1 VLPLKNKNMKITI
14 IQENKCNYILQSY
27 NNSHLENHFRDFL
40 YKFRHNIL
48 RTEDRLSHLIA
59 TDTNCFF
66 CKSFPVPIFQKETFT
81 HLFRNCP
88 FTSKILLKFLSVNHI
103 VIPLDTSS
111 LDEAYW
117 YGSINQATC
126 KPSLLLFD
134 CFRYGIWHFKNRK
147 KFPTV
152 ADVNMLINGLLSG
165 LFAKRPH
172 FLQSFLNVSHLTHFA
187 NILQARG

>member
-1 VLPLKNKNMKITI
+1 M
-14 IQENKCNYILQSY
+14 
-27 NNSHLENHFRDFL
+27 
-40 YKFRHNIL
+40 
-48 RTEDRLSHLIA
+48 
-59 TDTNCFF
+59 
-66 CKSFPVPIFQKETFT
+66 
-81 HLFRNCP
+81 
-88 FTSKILLKFLSVNHI
+88 LLKFLSVNHI

-117 YGSINQATC
+117 YGTINQATC

-134 CFRYGIWHFKNRK
+134 FFRYGKRHFKNRK
-147 KFPTV
+147 KVPTV

-172 FLQSFLNVSHLTHFA
+172 FLQFFLNVPHLTHFA